1 MQQAL
6 RAQASR
12 APQEG
17 SAFVFWTQQGGWAG
31 NHISVLRLMERPNE
45 DSARATLIGRIAL
58 DNLSAR
64 TILVRGT
71 DELVWVIAFFSAW
84 NPEFGCKKSFLRFL
98 RELPHRG
105 PSPVVGF
112 RSLQFVEDLCVG
124 NSYPCPYI

>member
-45 DSARATLIGRIAL
+45 DSARATLIGLIAL

-71 DELVWVIAFFSAW
+71 DEPVWVSRRCLSD
-84 NPEFGCKKSFLRFL
+84 FGVRIFGSVYNMK
-98 RELPHRG
+98 G
-105 PSPVVGF
+105 
-112 RSLQFVEDLCVG
+112 
-124 NSYPCPYI
+124 